1 MLIRA
6 SIGSQAVLGLASL
19 RMLVAPTTIYLL
31 QYSPTGCSGGCIYC
45 PQSRRYGGGSDYVS
59 RIEWPPIDLEAVK
72 DALRSHDNNYSRVC
86 LQSILRPSWIDE
98 YMVLAREI
106 SRSTS
111 RPISAAVNIMDHDGL
126 VELREIGVDRIGV
139 GLDAV
144 SPHVFVEVGKPG
156 TWNAYW
162 RFIRDSIRVFGE
174 DHVTVHIILGL
185 GETEEETIR
194 ALVGIYSEGARA
206 ALFAYTHAP
215 GTMRIGRR
223 PDIRYYRRIQV
234 LNYLLSR
241 GWSPEEIFSD
251 SRVKPE
257 VAEMIREH
265 PFKYLEAVLTSGCPG
280 CNRPFYNE
288 RPRGPIYN
296 YPSHELLDR
305 DKEKVASEIRKA
317 FEM

>member
-6 SIGSQAVLGLASL
+6 SIGSQAVLGLMSL

-31 QYSPTGCSGGCIYC
+31 QYSPTGCGGGCVYC
-45 PQSRRYGGGSDYVS
+45 PQSRRYSGDSNYVS
-59 RIEWPPIDLEAVK
+59 RIEWPPIDLEVVK
-72 DALRSHDNNYSRVC
+72 DALRSYDNYSRVC
-86 LQSILRPSWIDE
+86 LQSVLKPGWINE

-106 SRSTS
+106 RRSTS
-111 RPISAAVNIMDHDGL
+111 KPISAAANIMDHDKL
-126 VELREIGVDRIGV
+126 EKLREIGVDRVGV
-139 GLDAV
+139 GLDAA
-144 SPHVFVEVGKPG
+144 SPRVFMETGKPG

-174 DHVTVHIILGL
+174 DRVTVHIILGL
-185 GETEEETIR
+185 GETEEETIKT
-194 ALVGIYSEGARA
+194 LVGVYSEGARA

-215 GTMRIGRR
+215 GTMRIGGQ
-223 PDIRYYRRIQV
+223 PDIYYYRKIQV

-241 GWSPEEIFSD
+241 RWSPEELFRD
-251 SRVKPE
+251 NHVRPE
-257 VAEMIREH
+257 LAEMIREH

-296 YPSHELLDR
+296 YPSHKLLDR